1 MYLFSYVT
9 LFCSYQVHINN
20 SKMTDE
26 SKTIINIINE
36 INYYIKMY
44 WISDKIALTKLKL
57 FNIIFHNK
65 YSKVDF
71 ILK

>member
-1 MYLFSYVT
+1 
-9 LFCSYQVHINN
+9 
-20 SKMTDE
+20 MTDE